1 MWVHVHIR
9 FNKFN
14 DNQPV
19 FCKKKNKNNNNDKF
33 REFIINYIDLK
44 KN

>member
-14 DNQPV
+14 ENQSV
-19 FCKKKNKNNNNDKF
+19 FCKKKNKNNKF
-33 REFIINYIDLK
+33 REFIIDYID
-44 KN
+44 

>member
-14 DNQPV
+14 ENQSV
-19 FCKKKNKNNNNDKF
+19 FCKKKKNNNDKF
-33 REFIINYIDLK
+33 REFIIKYID
-44 KN
+44 

>member
-14 DNQPV
+14 ENQSV
-19 FCKKKNKNNNNDKF
+19 FCKKKKNNNNDKF
-33 REFIINYIDLK
+33 REFIINYID
-44 KN
+44 